1 MRMPAPSRRTTSRP
15 GVGLAGLG
23 AVLLVLMLLGG
34 ASGARAQITIPEIRG
49 PAPAAEAQA
58 GVHLLRTDRPE
69 QALPYLRRAVRADST
84 LQLAMHGAAAYW
96 LGNAYARL
104 DDSTAARRSWRQ
116 GMRALDEAG
125 GFDLRLADAYL
136 RSLTP
141 AGLRAE
147 RLRAVRLYT
156 RLLGAVG
163 ADTSAAV
170 TRILRRRMAQLAPLL
185 PDTVFESVV
194 AGTRDAAPST
204 WTFRAEGG
212 EALRRWWRGLDPYPA
227 TAENERLEEHLTRLV
242 RAQQGFRCPEPTRGL
257 DDRGMAHLRYGAPWK
272 RHVLSYKDM
281 DFFQEVFRFGVPTT
295 PSGFPEAELWVYP
308 QIDTAAYFLFVEDAG
323 SDCYDISR
331 TEELIPAPLRYGRGN
346 SDRGLNIAYSSL
358 MALRSIYEEL
368 ALYHIDYSGRYTE
381 IANYANWQ
389 EMMATAAQAGMA
401 PGGVQ
406 QRRVGAG
413 AGMTR
418 IVSSDPLFGQEDP
431 SQFIQQIMARAQRED
446 RQAAQ
451 RRDEVMPRRYSALQE
466 DTPRLATQMRTARF
480 LNADGTTRTEVYW
493 GVPTDEVRLRD
504 EQDGR
509 LLPSMIRL
517 SALQADAA
525 QRPERRLTR
534 RYRIDSARAS
544 GQGFVAPSL
553 TFDSPSA
560 ARSHL
565 RLHWAQYR
573 LWETSDSTQ
582 FGLGPKHRV
591 AFTRVDSLE
600 ALRTSGP
607 LEMSDVKVMRL
618 QDTSGTA
625 LAQPRE
631 HAMPYPFRRLTAD
644 TPLLLAFELYHL
656 TRGADDRTRY
666 TLSYEV
672 RGRTQRGWTRL
683 FRGQDTQRT
692 RTETTVT
699 GTQRRTDE
707 TILLD
712 LSELARDEAQE
723 VQVTVRVTDE
733 VAGTTQ
739 ARTVEFELA
748 GTDN

>member
-1 MRMPAPSRRTTSRP
+1 MV
-15 GVGLAGLG
+15 VG
-23 AVLLVLMLLGG
+23 MGG
-34 ASGARAQITIPEIRG
+34 GTDVRAQVTIPAVRG
-49 PAPAAEAQA
+49 PAPAAQAQA
-58 GVHLLRTDRPE
+58 GIHLLRTDRPE

-84 LQLAMHGAAAYW
+84 LQLADHGAAAYW
-96 LGNAYARL
+96 LGAVYARL
-104 DDSTAARRSWRQ
+104 RDTTAASRTWRR

-147 RLRAVRLYT
+147 RLRAVRVYT

-163 ADTSAAV
+163 ADTTTAG
-170 TRILRRRMAQLAPLL
+170 TQILRRRVAQIAPMLS
-185 PDTVFESVV
+185 DTLFKTVV
-194 AGTRDAAPST
+194 AGAREADPST

-212 EALRRWWRGLDPYPA
+212 DALRTWWRGLDPYPA
-227 TAENERLEEHLTRLV
+227 TPENERLEEHLTRLV
-242 RAQQGFRCPEPTRGL
+242 RAQRGFRCPEPAHRL

-272 RHVLSYKDM
+272 RHVLDYKDM
-281 DFFQEVFRFGVPTT
+281 GFFQEVFRFGVPTT

-308 QIDTAAYFLFVEDAG
+308 QIDTAAYFLFVEDQG
-323 SDCYDISR
+323 SGCYDISP
-331 TEELIPAPLRYGRGN
+331 TEELMPAPLRYGRGG

-358 MALRSIYEEL
+358 MALRAIYEEL
-368 ALYHIDYSGRYTE
+368 SLYHIDYSGRYTE

-389 EMMATAAQAGMA
+389 EMMATAARAGMA

-406 QRRVGAG
+406 QTRVGAG

-418 IVSSDPLFGQEDP
+418 IVSSDPLFGQEEP

-446 RQAAQ
+446 RNAAQ
-451 RRDEVMPRRYSALQE
+451 RRDEAMPRRYSALQE
-466 DTPRLATQMRTARF
+466 DTPRLAAQMRAARF

-504 EQDGR
+504 DENGR

-525 QRPERRLTR
+525 QRLERRLTR

-544 GQGFVAPSL
+544 GQSFVAPSL
-553 TFDSPSA
+553 TFDSSSSA
-560 ARSHL
+560 RFHL
-565 RLHWAQYR
+565 RLQWTQYR
-573 LWETSDSTQ
+573 LWDTPDSTQ

-591 AFTRVDSLE
+591 AFTRVDSLK
-600 ALRTSGP
+600 ALRTAGP
-607 LEMSDVKVMRL
+607 LEMSDVEVMRL
-618 QDTSGTA
+618 SDTTGA
-625 LAQPRE
+625 ARARPRK
-631 HAMPYPFRRLTAD
+631 HATPYPFRRLTAD

-666 TLSYEV
+666 TLAYDV

-683 FRGQDTQRT
+683 VRGQDTQRT
-692 RTETTVT
+692 RTETTVE
-699 GTQRRTDE
+699 GTRRRTNE

-712 LSELARDEAQE
+712 LSELVRDEAQT

-733 VAGTTQ
+733 VADTTQ